1 MKLWRVVLLLVL
13 TLVLPVRGALAV
25 SMGMAVDAPPSAAHS
40 AAPAKADAPCP
51 HHAPA
56 TDHTQAR
63 HNTATMAT
71 APTPTSCVMCAM
83 CWHSVCR
90 SWRPSAPTPGQP
102 MRSKAASASPAW
114 CCPSATNPPYRSDAF
129 A

>member
-40 AAPAKADAPCP
+40 AAPADAPCP

-56 TDHTQAR
+56 ADHTQA
-63 HNTATMAT
+63 A
-71 APTPTSCVMCAM
+71 APQHGDDGHSAHTHLLCDVCNVLALSVPIVAAERAGTRPTHAVQGSERFS
-83 CWHSVCR
+83 SVVL
-90 SWRPSAPTPGQP
+90 PIGH
-102 MRSKAASASPAW
+102 K
-114 CCPSATNPPYRSDAF
+114 PPIPV
-129 A
+129 